1 MLGYEDL
8 VGEWKVTS
16 SNSLFTYVDEEGN
29 PRWWDWKGSQE
40 FEKNVIIEKDEE
52 GTGYVVYNWGT
63 FPEITGKY
71 PMHCDYYNGALLIYP
86 QTIHEGDAEDPVTY
100 KMHFGTYSKN
110 FQWKAYPNYD
120 DYYMDGAIAPNGDMH
135 IYGLGNRW
143 AINPYK
149 YVGGEIETDIFPD
162 VPYFVSENYT
172 MKKVR

>member
-1 MLGYEDL
+1 M
-8 VGEWKVTS
+8 
-16 SNSLFTYVDEEGN
+16 
-29 PRWWDWKGSQE
+29 P
-40 FEKNVIIEKDEE
+40 
-52 GTGYVVYNWGT
+52 
-63 FPEITGKY
+63 
-71 PMHCDYYNGALLIYP
+71 LLIYP
-86 QTIHEGDAEDPVTY
+86 QTIHEGDAEDPATY